1 MTPERRRPQSD
12 STADSFIWQK
22 GAQLITFLRHLGC
35 RSARSVWNCNKLKCA
50 GEKKKFSSI
59 WETDLI
65 HRVWNL
71 KVKVKKKKKE
81 KKNLFIHICLHNH
94 QSEHL
99 LVLRFNFCTMK
110 NKTAVTWEDET
121 ETPGQHVHGEIILW
135 IFTLFCLWIN
145 LKSALNNATCRCGLK
160 SVCSGSRRTSNVTNQ
175 AWTSSAASV

>member
-22 GAQLITFLRHLGC
+22 GAQLMKFLRHLGC

-71 KVKVKKKKKE
+71 KVKVKKE
-81 KKNLFIHICLHNH
+81 ALIHICVHNH
-94 QSEHL
+94 QPEHQSFSVEIQL
-99 LVLRFNFCTMK
+99 LHHEKQNRGDVRRRNR
-110 NKTAVTWEDET
+110 
-121 ETPGQHVHGEIILW
+121 TPGQHVHGDIILW
-135 IFTLFCLWIN
+135 SFTLFCLWIN
-145 LKSALNNATCRCGLK
+145 LKSALNNATCRSGLK
-160 SVCSGSRRTSNVTNQ
+160 SVCSGSRRTSNVTIQ

>member
-22 GAQLITFLRHLGC
+22 GAQLMKFLRHLGC
-35 RSARSVWNCNKLKCA
+35 RSARSAWNCNKLKCA

-71 KVKVKKKKKE
+71 KVKVKKE
-81 KKNLFIHICLHNH
+81 ALIHICLHNH
-94 QSEHL
+94 QPEHL

-110 NKTAVTWEDET
+110 NKTAVTWGDET
-121 ETPGQHVHGEIILW
+121 ETPGQHVHGDIILW
-135 IFTLFCLWIN
+135 SFTLFCLWIS
-145 LKSALNNATCRCGLK
+145 LKSALNNATCRSGLK
-160 SVCSGSRRTSNVTNQ
+160 SVCSGSRRTSNVTIQ